1 MHSNSPPRR
10 SEADEFE
17 HITSTSNDLVK
28 LMRSLERKRSRRE
41 TGLFVAE
48 GARHAAEALHY
59 GWEPT
64 AAITSKAM
72 LERSAS
78 KPLLETLKTQGAR
91 VVTASER
98 VLGAVARKDN
108 PQSLV
113 TTFRQ
118 KPLVLENLETEGAR
132 RWIALYEVRDP
143 GNLGTIIRT
152 ADAAGVDGVI
162 LIGTCCDPY
171 SPEAVRA
178 SMGSLF
184 AVPIAETETDEFLSW
199 TTTNEAEVIAA
210 SMRGDR
216 LTTTLPAS
224 ERSVILM
231 GNEQA
236 GLPEDVEARC
246 SQLVKLPMQGRADSL
261 NLACAS
267 ALMIYE
273 VWRAHGFEGAE
284 G

>member
-10 SEADEFE
+10 SEAAEFE
-17 HITSTSNDLVK
+17 HITSTGNDLVK
-28 LMRSLERKRSRRE
+28 LMRSLERKRARRE

-64 AAITSKAM
+64 AAITSKVM
-72 LERSAS
+72 LERAAS
-78 KPLLETLKTQGAR
+78 KPLLETLKAQGAR

-118 KPLVLENLETEGAR
+118 KPLLLDNLETSGAR

-184 AVPIAETETDEFLSW
+184 AVPIAETEISAFQAWAES
-199 TTTNEAEVIAA
+199 NEAEVIAA
-210 SMRGDR
+210 SMRGDK
-216 LTTTLPAS
+216 LTTTLPAN

-236 GLPEDVEARC
+236 GLPDGVEARC